1 MGIIWVTHERSKA
14 RDRDGSA
21 FSVNI
26 VTDVLSQGT
35 PQLVHDDE
43 CILFCGLFLFID
55 RCFLFLTEVTT
66 HFPDVVPKFDRVI
79 AANATEIW
87 QSLRLIERLLN
98 D

>member
-1 MGIIWVTHERSKA
+1 MGIIWVTHKRSKA
-14 RDRDGSA
+14 RDRDSSA

-26 VTDVLSQGT
+26 VTDVLGQGT
-35 PQLVHDDE
+35 PQFVENNE

-55 RCFLFLTEVTT
+55 RCLLFLTEVTT
-66 HFPDVVPKFDRVI
+66 HFPDVVAKFDRVI
-79 AANATEIW
+79 VANAAKIW